1 MCTTKGGV
9 CGLPHTHRILRRAP
23 FDEWHPRYFVG
34 TRAHSENLGDWK
46 YTGKKLARQAHI
58 ICQATCVQLKKSTAG
73 TLRSPTSDVCERL
86 ALGVQWLEACTC

>member
-1 MCTTKGGV
+1 MHHLTSGIHDT
-9 CGLPHTHRILRRAP
+9 LWAP
-23 FDEWHPRYFVG
+23 
-34 TRAHSENLGDWK
+34 AHIARNSATGNSK

-58 ICQATCVQLKKSTAG
+58 ICRATCVQLKKSTAG